1 MKERILLAIM
11 MLGLLAVGCSSHWA
25 ETESKF
31 EGTCWQVSDT
41 LTLEFE
47 SKDTARVFAL
57 GFPITIDDDYPFN
70 NIYLHASLTAPSGD
84 TSIIPAEF
92 VLADPTGAWLT
103 EPDGDKA
110 TFELKVSDGL
120 RFSQQGKYTLRLYHY
135 MRENELCGVERVG
148 IALDQLEI

>member
-1 MKERILLAIM
+1 MKARIFWSICA
-11 MLGLLAVGCSSHWA
+11 LGLMLASCSHHWA
-25 ETESKF
+25 ETQTQF
-31 EGTCWQVSDT
+31 EGVCWQMSDT

-47 SKDTARVFAL
+47 SEDTSKVFAL

-70 NIYLHASLTAPSGD
+70 NIYLHARLTAPSGD

-92 VLADPTGAWLT
+92 VLADRTGAWLT
-103 EPDGDKA
+103 EPDGDMA

-135 MRENELCGVERVG
+135 MRENELCGVESVG
-148 IALDQLEI
+148 IALDQLDI